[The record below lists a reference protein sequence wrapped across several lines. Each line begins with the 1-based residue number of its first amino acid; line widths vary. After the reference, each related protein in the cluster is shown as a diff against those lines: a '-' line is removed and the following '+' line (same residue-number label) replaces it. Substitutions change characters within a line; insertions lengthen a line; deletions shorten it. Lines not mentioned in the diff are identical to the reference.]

1 MLDKQPQ
8 GEGRGGFGR
17 GDGCARWRSRRWW
30 QCLGSCYQTWLS
42 RQRRKG
48 QLYWR
53 KLPFFHPFVLGS
65 VLILIMQQL
74 KTISWFWLWQMTFD
88 QSRNWDGLFSL
99 KDLFDYLACWIKCI
113 GYWRL
118 ISQEFWWLILVQG
131 SFWLLGLLNKTI
143 ILMFILW

>member
-1 MLDKQPQ
+1 MLDKQPL

-17 GDGCARWRSRRWW
+17 GDGCARWRSWRWW

-74 KTISWFWLWQMTFD
+74 KRQYPDFDYGKWPLINPGIGMAYSHSRIFLINWILKVD
-88 QSRNWDGLFSL
+88 QSG
-99 KDLFDYLACWIKCI
+99 
-113 GYWRL
+113 
-118 ISQEFWWLILVQG
+118 
-131 SFWLLGLLNKTI
+131 
-143 ILMFILW
+143 ILMAYSCSRIFLITWLVE

>member
-74 KTISWFWLWQMTFD
+74 KTISNLFMYVENLILIMANDLWL
-88 QSRNWDGLFSL
+88 
-99 KDLFDYLACWIKCI
+99 I
-113 GYWRL
+113 
-118 ISQEFWWLILVQG
+118 QELGWLILAQG
-131 SFWLLGLLNKTI
+131 SFWLSGLLNKMHR
-143 ILMFILW
+143 ILKVDQSGILIADSCSRIFLITWLVE